1 MDSSQADLSREK
13 RELLELLLSRQ
24 SDEFNS
30 FPLSHA
36 QQRLWFLDQLEPGS
50 PAYNISAAVRLA
62 GPLNLETLERSLNE
76 IVRRHES
83 LRTTFKTIDGRPV
96 QVIAST
102 LTLPFPLTDLSSA
115 SEEETQQLMS
125 EEARRPFNLEHGPL
139 LRCSALRRGQDD
151 HIILL
156 TMHHIVSDGWSM
168 SVFIR
173 EMAALYEAFSQQS
186 PSPLPELP
194 IQYADF
200 VLWEQQHLQGELV
213 EQQLGYWKQQ
223 LAGDLPVLQLPADRP
238 RAAIQTNRGERLPV
252 SLPLD
257 LTGSLKSL
265 GQREGATLYMTLL
278 AGFQALLSRYSN
290 QEDICV
296 GSSIAGRHRPEI
308 EGLIG
313 FFLNTLVLRTDLSG
327 NPTFIELLR
336 RVREVAIGAYS
347 NQDVPVEMLLEALHP
362 DRNTSHNALFQVLF
376 ILQNTP
382 PASFKIADVTLQP
395 IELDTETAKFD
406 LTLDLT
412 ETEKGI
418 EGWLEYNT
426 DLFEPQ
432 TVAAMMQHFETLLR
446 SVVADPNQHL
456 ESFALLTADERHQ
469 MVAQWNQTS
478 AHEENGLC
486 LHQLFEQQA
495 ARTPNAIAV
504 SFERRE
510 ITYAALNARANQVAH
525 RLRRLGVGPDVL
537 VAIQIDRSIE
547 MIVAVLGILK
557 AGGAY
562 VPLDPA
568 YPQERVSLILEDSG
582 AQIVVTQEWLND
594 ARVTWGNTDDPPCV
608 ARPENLAY
616 VIYTSGSTGVPKGVQ
631 IPHSAVVNYSEAAS
645 DAYEITADDKVLQF
659 ASISFDASAEE
670 IYPCLS
676 RGATLVL
683 RTEEMLAS
691 PRDFWARCSE
701 WKISVLGLPTAYWHE
716 LTRELANTRTT
727 LPPSLRLLIIG
738 GERALPQR
746 VAEWQQSAPG
756 NVRLVNSYGPTEATI
771 VATMCS
777 VEPETLNGRE
787 VSIGRPVRNTQA
799 YILDHQLNP
808 VPIGVPGQIYIGGS
822 GLARGYLNRPEL
834 TAEKFIADPFSAKP
848 GARLY
853 ATGDLARYR
862 SNGEIEF
869 VGRVDTQVKVRGF
882 RIELGEIEAALHS
895 HANVSEAAVEAREDT
910 PGVKQLVAYV
920 VLRENVSN
928 SELRN
933 YLKQQLP
940 DYMVPAVFVVLDA
953 LPVTTAGKVDRRALP
968 APPEMRP
975 ELEESFV
982 APRTPTEE
990 MLASIWSVVLGLK
1003 QAGANDN
1010 FFDLG
1015 GHSLL
1020 ATQVISRIRE
1030 SFRIDLP
1037 LRSVFEFPRLGEL
1050 ATQIDLAVRAAESLE
1065 LPPLTRAPRDFDRP
1079 LSFAQERLWFLNQ
1092 LDPQS
1097 VAYHVLRPMRI
1108 RGVLDV
1114 PLLERAFTEIVRRH
1128 EVYRTTFPAVDGLP
1142 VQLIHPPTAVKLQ
1155 SRDLRNLPE
1164 AEREIEVEQLIA
1176 SEGQRPFNLTEGP
1189 LWRLN
1194 LLQLADDDHLL
1205 MLTEHHL
1212 VHDGWT
1218 EGRLVR
1224 EFLAIYEAF
1233 ANDLPSPLPELSIQY
1248 SDFAIWQRECLQGK
1262 AFDTQ
1267 IAYWKKQLSG
1277 KLPVLEMPADRPRPP
1292 VQTFRGETQTRMLPA
1307 SLAQDLYELSRR
1319 NHCTLFMTTLA
1330 AFSTLLHRYSN
1341 QDDILIGSPIAGRN
1355 RSELEQLIGFFVNTM
1370 VMRNDL
1376 SGDPAFVELLN
1387 RTREMALG
1395 AYAHQD
1401 MPFEKLVEEIQP
1413 ERSLNRQ
1420 ALFQVMFVLHNA
1432 PSTALEIAGLSIDAM
1447 RVHNNTA
1454 KFDLLFSIREE
1465 HDGLRCVM
1473 EYSTDLFDDATI
1485 TRMLGQYETLLRS
1498 IVADPDRRIS
1508 ELPLLT
1514 PAEEHQLLAEWN
1526 QTSADYSFDLLIH
1539 QLVEAQVERTP
1550 GNVAVSFAGEELTYR
1565 ELNAR
1570 ANSLAHYLRA
1580 LDVGPEV
1587 RVGICLRRSL
1597 DMVCAALGVLKS
1609 GGAYVALDSNYPHD
1623 RLAYMLDDSKISV
1636 VLTQTELASSLPAD
1650 HLKVVYLD
1658 AERKIV
1664 EQYSQEN
1671 PVNTGTLDSLVYIT
1685 YTSGS
1690 TGKPKGIAMV
1700 QRSLL
1705 NLLTW
1710 MVRNTKLPENAR
1722 TLQFASLSFDVSFQ
1736 DIFSTLISGGTVVM
1750 ISEAE
1755 RQDISNLAKTL
1766 SAEGIHRVFIP
1777 AVALQQLAEG
1787 FCAHGDFGAPL
1798 QKVIAGSEQLQI
1810 TQSIASMFANL
1821 EHAALHNEYGPSE
1834 AHVVTE
1840 LALGRDSENWPKR
1853 PSIGRPIANTQIYIL
1868 DRHYKPTPI
1877 GVPGEL
1883 FIGGAGLARGYM
1895 TLPEVTAD
1903 KFVPDPFSSEPG
1915 ARLYRTGDLARY
1927 LANGNIEFLGRLDH
1941 QLKIR
1946 GFRIEPGEI
1955 EVVLCQHP
1963 AIQEAVVTAHDHGPG
1978 DKRLVAY
1985 LVAFPDAKP
1994 AAGELR
2000 THLKE
2005 KLPDYMVPSVFML
2018 LDKLPLNTNGKVD
2031 RRALPA
2037 PESSRPDLEQAFVEP
2052 QTAFERVLVKMWIDV
2067 LGLERIGV
2075 NDNFFELGGH
2085 SLLATQLIARVSE
2098 AFQTEL
2104 PLRII
2109 FECPS
2114 VSSMAERI
2122 QQTETRAGAFEEM
2135 ASILE
2140 QLEALTDDEAKSMLE
2155 ASNF

>member
-1 MDSSQADLSREK
+1 MDSSQASDLSREK
-13 RELLELLLSRQ
+13 RELLELLLSQQ

-50 PAYNISAAVRLA
+50 PAYNISAAVRLT
-62 GPLNLETLERSLNE
+62 GPLNIEVLERSLNE

-96 QVIAST
+96 QVIASS
-102 LTLPFPLTDLSSA
+102 LTLPLPVTNLSAA
-115 SEEETQQLMS
+115 SDDVAQQLMS
-125 EEARRPFNLEHGPL
+125 DEARRPFDLDHGPL
-139 LRCSALRRGQDD
+139 LRFRALRRGEND
-151 HIILL
+151 HVILL

-173 EMAALYEAFSQQS
+173 EMAALYEAFSQHA
-186 PSPLPELP
+186 PSPLPELL

-213 EQQLGYWKQQ
+213 EQQLAYWKRQ
-223 LAGDLPVLQLPADRP
+223 LAGELPVLQLPSDRP
-238 RAAIQTNRGERLPV
+238 RPAVQTNHGERLPV
-252 SLPLD
+252 SFPLQ
-257 LTGSLKSL
+257 LTESLKSL
-265 GQREGATLYMTLL
+265 SQREGATLYMTLL

-290 QEDICV
+290 QEDIAV
-296 GSSIAGRHRPEI
+296 GSSIAGRNRPEI
-308 EGLIG
+308 EDLIG
-313 FFLNTLVLRTDLSG
+313 FFLNTLVMRTDLSG
-327 NPTFIELLR
+327 NPTFIELLQ
-336 RVREVAIGAYS
+336 RVREVALGAYG

-382 PASFKIADVTLQP
+382 AASFKVADITLEP

-426 DLFEPQ
+426 DLFERE
-432 TVAAMMQHFETLLR
+432 TVAAMMRHFETLLA
-446 SVVADPNQHL
+446 SVVADPNQRL
-456 ESFALLTADERHQ
+456 ESLALLTADERDR
-469 MVAQWNQTS
+469 MVSQWSQTS
-478 AHEENGLC
+478 AHEESGFC

-495 ARTPNAIAV
+495 ARTPEAIAV
-504 SFERRE
+504 SFERRR

-525 RLRRLGVGPDVL
+525 FLRRQGVGPDVL
-537 VAIQIDRSIE
+537 VAIQMERSIE
-547 MIVAVLGILK
+547 MIVGLLGIQK

-562 VPLDPA
+562 LPLDPA

-582 AQIVVTQEWLND
+582 AQIVLTQELLND
-594 ARVTWGNTDDPPCV
+594 ARITWSNTDDPV
-608 ARPENLAY
+608 SVVSPENLAY
-616 VIYTSGSTGVPKGVQ
+616 VIYTSGSTGIPKGVQ
-631 IPHSAVVNYSEAAS
+631 IPHSAVVNYTEAAI
-645 DAYEITADDKVLQF
+645 DAYQITADDRVLQF

-676 RGATLVL
+676 TGATLVL
-683 RTEEMLAS
+683 RTEEMIAS
-691 PRDFWARCSE
+691 QDCWANCRE
-701 WKISVLGLPTAYWHE
+701 WQISVIDLPTAYWHE
-716 LTRELANTRTT
+716 LTKELVATNAV
-727 LPPSLRLLIIG
+727 LPSSLRLVIIG
-738 GERALPQR
+738 GERALLQR
-746 VAEWQQSAPG
+746 VAEWQQAAPR

-777 VEPETLNGRE
+777 VEAETLNGRE
-787 VSIGRPVRNTQA
+787 VSIGRPVRNAQA
-799 YILDHQLNP
+799 YVLDQQLNP
-808 VPIGVPGQIYIGGS
+808 VPIGVPGQLYIGGS
-822 GLARGYLNRPEL
+822 GLARGYLNRPAL
-834 TAEKFIADPFSAKP
+834 TAERFIADPFSSKP

-853 ATGDLARYR
+853 ATGDLVRYR
-862 SNGEIEF
+862 VNGEIEF
-869 VGRVDTQVKVRGF
+869 VGRVDNQVKIRGF
-882 RIELGEIEAALHS
+882 RIELGEIEAALH
-895 HANVSEAAVEAREDT
+895 AYAGISEAVVEAREDH

-920 VLRENVSN
+920 VPREALSS

-940 DYMVPAVFVVLDA
+940 DYMVPSIFVILDT
-953 LPVTTAGKVDRRALP
+953 LPMTTAGKVDRRALP
-968 APPEMRP
+968 APSELRP

-982 APRTPTEE
+982 APHTPTEE
-990 MLASIWSVVLGLK
+990 LLATIWGAVLGLK
-1003 QAGANDN
+1003 QVGANDN

-1030 SFRIDLP
+1030 SFHIDLP

-1050 ATQIDLAVRAAESLE
+1050 STQIDFAVRAAQSLE
-1065 LPPLTRAPRDFDRP
+1065 LPPLKPAPRDVERP

-1108 RGVLDV
+1108 RGVLNV
-1114 PLLERAFTEIVRRH
+1114 QLLERAFTEIVLRH
-1128 EVYRTTFPAVDGLP
+1128 EIYRTTFPALDGRP
-1142 VQLIHPPTAVKLQ
+1142 VQFIHPPTSVTLIAK
-1155 SRDLRNLPE
+1155 DLRHLPD
-1164 AEREIEVEQLIA
+1164 AEREAAVQQLIA
-1176 SEGQRPFNLTEGP
+1176 DEGQRPFNLTQA

-1233 ANDLPSPLPELSIQY
+1233 TNGAPSPLPELSIQY

-1277 KLPVLEMPADRPRPP
+1277 KLPVLELPADRPRPA
-1292 VQTFRGETQTRMLPA
+1292 VQTFRGETQMVMLPA

-1319 NHCTLFMTTLA
+1319 NHATLFMTTLA

-1355 RSELEQLIGFFVNTM
+1355 RAELEQLIGFFVNTM
-1370 VMRNDL
+1370 VMRSDL
-1376 SGDPAFVELLN
+1376 SGDPTFVELLD

-1465 HDGLRCVM
+1465 HEGLRCVM
-1473 EYSTDLFDDATI
+1473 EYSTDLFDDATV
-1485 TRMLGQYETLLRS
+1485 TRMLGHYETLLRG
-1498 IVADPDRRIS
+1498 IVADANRRIS

-1514 PAEEHQLLAEWN
+1514 EVEEHQLLVEWN
-1526 QTSADYSFDLLIH
+1526 ETRADYSFDQLIH

-1550 GNVAVSFAGEELTYR
+1550 DNVAVSFAGEDLTYR
-1565 ELNAR
+1565 ELNAK

-1587 RVGICLRRSL
+1587 RVGICVRRSL
-1597 DMVCAALGVLKS
+1597 DMVWAALGVLKS
-1609 GGAYVALDSNYPHD
+1609 GGAYLALDSGYPQD
-1623 RLAYMLDDSKISV
+1623 RLAYMLEDSSISV
-1636 VLTQTELASSLPAD
+1636 VLTQTELASSLPPNR
-1650 HLKVVYLD
+1650 LKVVYLD
-1658 AERKIV
+1658 AERKIIA
-1664 EQYSQEN
+1664 QHSHEN
-1671 PVNTGTLDSLVYIT
+1671 PINISTLDSLVYIT

-1710 MVRNTKLPENAR
+1710 MIRTTHLPENAR

-1766 SAEGIHRVFIP
+1766 SAEGIHRLFIP

-1787 FCAHGDFGAPL
+1787 FCARGDWNAPL
-1798 QKVIAGSEQLQI
+1798 RKVIAGSEQLQI
-1810 TQSIASMFANL
+1810 TQSIASMFTNL

-1840 LALGRDSENWPKR
+1840 LPLGRDSENWPKR
-1853 PSIGRPIANTQIYIL
+1853 PSIGRPIANTQIYVL
-1868 DRHYKPTPI
+1868 DRHFKPTPI

-1883 FIGGAGLARGYM
+1883 FIGGHGLARGYM
-1895 TLPEVTAD
+1895 TLPGVTAE
-1903 KFVPDPFSSEPG
+1903 KFVPDPFSTEPG

-1927 LANGNIEFLGRLDH
+1927 LANGNIEFLGRMDH

-1963 AIQEAVVTAHDHGPG
+1963 AIHEAVVVAHDHGPG

-1985 LVAFPDAKP
+1985 LIAFPDAKP
-1994 AAGELR
+1994 TAGELR
-2000 THLKE
+2000 AHLKE

-2052 QTAFERVLVKMWIDV
+2052 QTALERVLVKMWIDV
-2067 LGLERIGV
+2067 LGLERVGV

-2085 SLLATQLIARVSE
+2085 SLLATQLIARVSD

-2122 QQTETRAGAFEEM
+2122 QQIETRAGAFEEM
-2135 ASILE
+2135 ALIIE
-2140 QLEALTDDEAKSMLE
+2140 QLEALSDDEAKAMLE

>member
-24 SDEFNS
+24 GNEFNS

-50 PAYNISAAVRLA
+50 PAYNISAAVRLT
-62 GPLNLETLERSLNE
+62 GPLNVAVLERSLNE

-96 QVIAST
+96 QVIAAS
-102 LTLPFPLTDLSSA
+102 LVVPLPLIDLSGKSDDDVRA
-115 SEEETQQLMS
+115 LMS
-125 EEARRPFNLEHGPL
+125 EEARRPFDLEHGPL
-139 LRCSALRRGQDD
+139 LRFTALRRS
-151 HIILL
+151 HNEHVILL

-173 EMAALYEAFSQQS
+173 EMAALYEAFASDA

-200 VLWEQQHLQGELV
+200 VMWEQEHLQGEIV
-213 EQQLGYWKQQ
+213 EQQLDYWKKQ
-223 LAGDLPVLQLPADRP
+223 LGGELPVLQLPSDRP
-238 RAAIQTNRGERLPV
+238 RPAVQTYGGERLPV
-252 SLPLD
+252 SLSRE
-257 LTGSLKSL
+257 LTESLKTLS
-265 GQREGATLYMTLL
+265 QREGATLYMTLL
-278 AGFQALLSRYSN
+278 AGLQALLSRYSN
-290 QEDICV
+290 QDDISV
-296 GSSIAGRHRPEI
+296 GSSIAGRNRPEI

-336 RVREVAIGAYS
+336 RVREVALGAYG

-362 DRNTSHNALFQVLF
+362 ERNTSHNALFQVLF

-382 PASFKIADVTLQP
+382 AASFSVADILLEP
-395 IELDTETAKFD
+395 IELDTLTSKFD

-412 ETEKGI
+412 ETENGI
-418 EGWLEYNT
+418 EGSLEYNT
-426 DLFEPQ
+426 DLFDRD
-432 TVAAMMQHFETLLR
+432 TVAGLMRHFETLLTGA
-446 SVVADPNQHL
+446 VADPDQRL
-456 ESFALLTADERHQ
+456 ESLALLTSDERHQ
-469 MVAQWNQTS
+469 IVSQWSQTS
-478 AHEENGLC
+478 TRQESGYS
-486 LHQLFEQQA
+486 LHQLFEQQVE
-495 ARTPNAIAV
+495 RTPDAV
-504 SFERRE
+504 AVAFEQQHL
-510 ITYAALNARANQVAH
+510 TYAELNARANQVAH
-525 RLRRLGVGPDVL
+525 HLRAQGVGPDVL
-537 VAIQIDRSIE
+537 VAIQIERSIE
-547 MIVAVLGILK
+547 MIVGLFGILK

-568 YPQERVSLILEDSG
+568 YPQERVALILNDSG
-582 AQIVVTQEWLND
+582 AQILLTREWFND
-594 ARVTWGNTDDPPCV
+594 KRIASQSTENPAVDV
-608 ARPENLAY
+608 RPENLAY

-631 IPHSAVVNYSEAAS
+631 TPHSAVVNYVEACI
-645 DAYEITADDKVLQF
+645 DAYELNAADKVLQF
-659 ASISFDASAEE
+659 ASITFDASAEE
-670 IYPCLS
+670 IYPTLS

-691 PRDFWARCSE
+691 PRDFWSNCDD
-701 WKISVLGLPTAYWHE
+701 WQVSVVDLPTAYWHE
-716 LTRELANTRTT
+716 LTKALTT
-727 LPPSLRLLIIG
+727 TSLPSALRLVIIG

-746 VAEWQQSAPG
+746 VAEWQRTAPK

-771 VATMCS
+771 VATMCT
-777 VEPETLNGRE
+777 VENEPTGRE
-787 VSIGRPVRNTQA
+787 VSIGRPVRNTFA
-799 YILDHQLNP
+799 YILDQQLTP
-808 VPIGVPGQIYIGGS
+808 VPIGVPGQLYIGGS

-834 TAEKFIADPFSAKP
+834 TAEKFVPDPFSAKR

-853 ATGDLARYR
+853 ATGDLVRYR
-862 SNGEIEF
+862 KNGEIEF
-869 VGRVDTQVKVRGF
+869 VGRVDNQVKVRGF

-895 HANVSEAAVEAREDT
+895 HESISEAVVEAREDT
-910 PGVKQLVAYV
+910 PGVKQLVAYIV
-920 VLRENVSN
+920 SREAVATT
-928 SELRN
+928 ELRN

-940 DYMVPAVFVVLDA
+940 DYMIPSVFVTLDA
-953 LPVTTAGKVDRRALP
+953 LPLNTAGKVDRRALP
-968 APPEMRP
+968 TPPEIRP
-975 ELEESFV
+975 ELNDDFI
-982 APRTPTEE
+982 APRTPSEE
-990 MLASIWSVVLGLK
+990 MLASIWGAVLGVK
-1003 QAGANDN
+1003 QIGINDN

-1030 SFRIDLP
+1030 SFHIDLP
-1037 LRSVFEFPRLGEL
+1037 LRSVFEFPSLGEL
-1050 ATQIDLAVRAAESLE
+1050 ATQIDVTVRASQSLE
-1065 LPPLTRAPRDFDRP
+1065 LPPLKRASQETDRP

-1108 RGVLDV
+1108 RGNLNV

-1128 EVYRTTFPAVDGLP
+1128 EIYRTNFPAVDGRP
-1142 VQLIHPPTAVKLQ
+1142 VQFIRPPAPVTLQ
-1155 SRDLRNLPE
+1155 AKDLRHLPE
-1164 AEREIEVEQLIA
+1164 AEREAAVQELIA
-1176 SEGQRPFNLTEGP
+1176 DEGQRPFNLTHGP

-1194 LLQLADDDHLL
+1194 LLQVADDDHLL

-1224 EFLAIYEAF
+1224 EFLTIYEAY
-1233 ANDLPSPLPELSIQY
+1233 ANDAPSPLPELSIQY

-1277 KLPVLEMPADRPRPP
+1277 KLPVLELPTDRPRPP
-1292 VQTFRGETQTRMLPA
+1292 VQTFRGETQTKMLPA

-1319 NHCTLFMTTLA
+1319 NHATLFMTVLA

-1355 RSELEQLIGFFVNTM
+1355 RAELEQLIGFFVNTM
-1370 VMRNDL
+1370 VMRSDL
-1376 SGDPAFVELLN
+1376 SGDPTFVELLN

-1432 PSTALEIAGLSIDAM
+1432 PSTALEIAGLTIDAM
-1447 RVHNNTA
+1447 RVHNGTA

-1465 HDGLRCVM
+1465 HEGLRCVM

-1485 TRMLGQYETLLRS
+1485 TRMLGHYETLLRS
-1498 IVADPDRRIS
+1498 IVADPDQAIS
-1508 ELPLLT
+1508 KLSLLT
-1514 PAEEHQLLAEWN
+1514 EAEERQLLVEWN
-1526 QTSADYSFDLLIH
+1526 DTRADYTFDQLIH

-1550 GNVAVSFAGEELTYR
+1550 DNIAVSFAGEELTYR

-1580 LDVGPEV
+1580 LGVGPEV
-1587 RVGICLRRSL
+1587 RVGICVRRSL
-1597 DMVCAALGVLKS
+1597 DMVCAALGVMKS
-1609 GGAYVALDSNYPHD
+1609 GGAYVALDSSYPQD
-1623 RLAYMLDDSKISV
+1623 RLAYMLDDANISV
-1636 VLTQTELASSLPAD
+1636 VLTQTELASSLPAS
-1650 HLKVVYLD
+1650 HLKVVKLD
-1658 AERKIV
+1658 AERNIIA
-1664 EQYSQEN
+1664 QHSREN
-1671 PVNTGTLDSLVYIT
+1671 PPNTGTLDSLVYVT

-1710 MVRNTKLPENAR
+1710 MIRTTHLPENAR

-1736 DIFSTLISGGTVVM
+1736 DIFSTLCSGGTVVM
-1750 ISEAE
+1750 ISESE

-1766 SAEGIHRVFIP
+1766 GAEGIHRIFIP

-1787 FCAHGDFGAPL
+1787 FCAHGDFNAPL
-1798 QKVIAGSEQLQI
+1798 RKVIAGSEQLQI
-1810 TQSIASMFANL
+1810 TQSIAAMFSGL

-1840 LALGRDSENWPKR
+1840 LALGRDTDNWPKR
-1853 PSIGRPIANTQIYIL
+1853 PSIGRPIANTQIYVL
-1868 DRHYKPTPI
+1868 DRHFKPTPI

-1883 FIGGAGLARGYM
+1883 FIGGLGLARGYM
-1895 TLPEVTAD
+1895 TLPGVTAD

-1927 LANGNIEFLGRLDH
+1927 LANGNIEFLGRMDH

-1963 AIQEAVVTAHDHGPG
+1963 AIHEAVVVAHDHGPG

-2018 LDKLPLNTNGKVD
+2018 LDRLPLNTNGKVD

-2037 PESSRPDLEQAFVEP
+2037 PESSRPELEQAFVEP
-2052 QTAFERVLVKMWIDV
+2052 RTALERVLVKSWTDV
-2067 LGLERIGV
+2067 LGVESVGI

-2114 VSSMAERI
+2114 VSSMAERL
-2122 QQTETRAGAFEEM
+2122 QQTETRAGDFEEM
-2135 ASILE
+2135 ARILE
-2140 QLEALTDDEAKSMLE
+2140 QLEALTDDEARSMLE
-2155 ASNF
+2155 A